1 MLRSSPLLP
10 IFLIVAVD
18 VLGLTIMIPLL
29 PFYAERLGASPF
41 EVGWLLGIYA
51 LCQLVS
57 GPLLGRM
64 SDHIG
69 RKPLLIVSQLGT
81 FVGFIVTAFAP
92 NLWILFLARAI
103 DGSTAGNLSLA
114 QAYISDVTKPE
125 DRAKSFGIIGI
136 AFGMGFLIG
145 PAISGFLAKF
155 DYRDP
160 IFAAAALSATSVL
173 TTYLL
178 LPGGRPA
185 AVAAAAESGPGGR
198 RLSLLEWGAYAE
210 YFRRPVLARRLWDF
224 LSFAFSVAMFTAG
237 LPLFAERRLV
247 WNGKPFGPVQLGY
260 IWAFAGF
267 LGLFLQGP
275 ALGKL
280 VKRFGERRLNRV
292 GFAGYAAG
300 YAILAFTHSLPV
312 LIAATIVAS
321 IGTLVRPTLT
331 SLITQ
336 QASREEQGVVLGL
349 TQSLTSVAQI
359 AAPVLGGFLIERGIL
374 TGWGLAAACFAASGL
389 ALASQPEPKTALFPS
404 TSEFER
410 GR

>member
-1 MLRSSPLLP
+1 
-10 IFLIVAVD
+10 
-18 VLGLTIMIPLL
+18 MIPLL
-29 PFYAERLGASPF
+29 PFYAEKLGASAF
-41 EVGWLLGIYA
+41 QVGWLIGLYA
-51 LCQLVS
+51 ACQLVS
-57 GPLLGRM
+57 GPLLGRL
-64 SDHIG
+64 SDRMG

-81 FVGFIVTAFAP
+81 LIGFLITAFAP

-145 PAISGFLAKF
+145 PAISGFLARY

-160 IFAAAALSATSVL
+160 IFAAAALSAISILATSI
-173 TTYLL
+173 L

-185 AVAAAAESGPGGR
+185 SVSAPEDSGPGGR
-198 RLSLLEWGAYAE
+198 RLSVVEWGAYTE
-210 YFRRPVLARRLWDF
+210 YFKRPLLARRLWEF
-224 LSFAFSVAMFTAG
+224 LAFAFSFALFTGG

-247 WNGKPFGPVQLGY
+247 WNGMPFGPVQLGY

-275 ALGKL
+275 ALGRL

-292 GFAGYAAG
+292 GFAGYAGG
-300 YAILAFTHSLPV
+300 YLILAFCHTLPM
-312 LIAATIVAS
+312 LIAATVVTA

-336 QASREEQGVVLGL
+336 AASREEQGVVLGL

-359 AAPVLGGFLIERGIL
+359 AAPPLGGYLIERGLL
-374 TGWGLAAACFAASGL
+374 TGWGLAASVVSAVGL
-389 ALASQPEPKTALFPS
+389 ALASRTI
-404 TSEFER
+404 
-410 GR
+410 GDD